1 VITSHTSAKKPILKI
16 GDQMKAKIFVVIFLS
31 LMSVTSL
38 SHAYDQKN
46 CMAGIEIALNLSTP
60 LDESNTRFMKDMAVL
75 LNSGVITDNDVAA
88 HLSAQVNLAST
99 AITNAGVISTL
110 KQAGTFKQ
118 PKLVDKLVDGQFQ
131 NLFVTVTSAKSSF
144 VKWTGAMKNQSLKDQ
159 ALASSQQ
166 LEKIHNAI
174 RTCEK

>member
-1 VITSHTSAKKPILKI
+1 
-16 GDQMKAKIFVVIFLS
+16 MKAKIFVVIFLS

-46 CMAGIEIALNLSTP
+46 CMGGIEIALNLSTT

-75 LNSGVITDNDVAA
+75 LNSGVITDNDVAG
-88 HLSAQVNLAST
+88 HLSAQVSLTST

-131 NLFVTVTSAKSSF
+131 NLYVTVTSAKSSF
-144 VKWTGAMKNQSLKDQ
+144 VKWTGAIKNQSLKDQ

-166 LEKIHNAI
+166 LEKIHNSI

>member
-1 VITSHTSAKKPILKI
+1 
-16 GDQMKAKIFVVIFLS
+16 MKAKIFVVIFLS
-31 LMSVTSL
+31 LMSFTNL

-60 LDESNTRFMKDMAVL
+60 LDEGNTQFMKDMAVL
-75 LNSGVITDNDVAA
+75 LNSGVITDNDVAG
-88 HLSAQVNLAST
+88 HLSAQVSLTST

-144 VKWTGAMKNQSLKDQ
+144 VKWTGAIKNQSLKDQ

-166 LEKIHNAI
+166 LEKIHNSI

>member
-1 VITSHTSAKKPILKI
+1 
-16 GDQMKAKIFVVIFLS
+16 MKAKIFVVVFLS
-31 LMSVTSL
+31 LMSVARL

-46 CMAGIEIALNLSTP
+46 CMTGIEIALNLSTP

-75 LNSGVITDNDVAA
+75 LNSGVIADNDVAS
-88 HLSAQVNLAST
+88 HLSAQVSLTST

-144 VKWTGAMKNQSLKDQ
+144 VKWTGAIKNHSLKDQ

-166 LEKIHNAI
+166 LEKIHSSI
-174 RTCEK
+174 RACEK

>member
-1 VITSHTSAKKPILKI
+1 MKI
-16 GDQMKAKIFVVIFLS
+16 MKFVVLFLS
-31 LMSVTSL
+31 LISAAEL
-38 SHAYDQKN
+38 SHAYEQKS
-46 CMAGIEIALNLSTP
+46 CIAGIEIALNLSTQ
-60 LDESNTRFMKDMAVL
+60 LDESNTRLMKDMAVL
-75 LNSGVITDNDVAA
+75 LNSGVVTDNDIAS
-88 HLSAQVNLAST
+88 HLSSQVSLAST

-110 KQAGTFKQ
+110 KQAGSFKQ

-144 VKWTGAMKNQSLKDQ
+144 VKWTGAIKNQSLKDQ

>member
-1 VITSHTSAKKPILKI
+1 MKTKKL
-16 GDQMKAKIFVVIFLS
+16 VVVFLS
-31 LMSVTSL
+31 FISFTSL

-46 CMAGIEIALNLSTP
+46 CMAGIETALNLSTP
-60 LDESNTRFMKDMAVL
+60 LDEGNTRFMKDMAVL
-75 LNSGVITDNDVAA
+75 LNSGVITDNDVAG
-88 HLSAQVNLAST
+88 HLSAQVSLTST

-131 NLFVTVTSAKSSF
+131 NLFVTVSSAKSSF
-144 VKWTGAMKNQSLKDQ
+144 VKWTGAIKNQSLKDQ
-159 ALASSQQ
+159 ALASSQH
-166 LEKIHNAI
+166 LEKIHNSI